1 MRDWQGACFSLQLT
15 VDRNKHQSTR
25 IQPDNMK
32 KLKYLAAILIGIA
45 GFGLQQ
51 AKADFHSTL
60 NVGPNNTTGNFGTVT
75 VSLSGQTAT
84 ITFQANTA
92 NDFHFIDHNAVSVQ
106 VNSSSFSFAIVNDT
120 AFSSFEQGNN
130 VNGFGTFNLNINN
143 TDGWADRVDTISF
156 TVTNTSG
163 TLWNSASDVL
173 VLNSSG
179 FDAAAHVATQGGSL
193 TFFVAENGQ
202 GVPDGG
208 ATVMLLGAAFG
219 ALGIV
224 RRYLKT

>member
-1 MRDWQGACFSLQLT
+1 
-15 VDRNKHQSTR
+15 
-25 IQPDNMK
+25 MK
-32 KLKYLAAILIGIA
+32 KLKYLAALLIGIA
-45 GFGLQQ
+45 AFGLQQ

-92 NDFHFIDHNAVSVQ
+92 NDFHFIDTNAVAVQ
-106 VNSSSFSFAIVNDT
+106 VNSSSFTFALVSDPSFLT
-120 AFSSFEQGNN
+120 FHSGQN
-130 VNGFGTFNLNINN
+130 VNGFGSFNLEINN

-163 TLWNSASDVL
+163 TLWTSASDVL
-173 VLNSSG
+173 ALNGSG
-179 FDAAAHVATQGGSL
+179 FDAAAHVATQGGNL